1 MTASEFEALVD
12 STAGLQPLRR
22 LFHAVLGLGCAV
34 LLWTVDPPRTPA
46 LVGCGSLALLL
57 LAADLIRLAVPRL
70 NVVFFRTF
78 RVLTSPREA
87 RGIASSTWYVV
98 GILAC
103 LVLFPMGIVVPAI
116 IVLAVA
122 DPAAHY
128 VGRRWGARQLGT
140 GTVEGAAAFVMVGF
154 LLLRPFVPGGTALV
168 AALVAALAEL
178 LPWKLDDNLVIPLS
192 VATVLS
198 VNGGD

>member
-1 MTASEFEALVD
+1 
-12 STAGLQPLRR
+12 
-22 LFHAVLGLGCAV
+22 
-34 LLWTVDPPRTPA
+34 
-46 LVGCGSLALLL
+46 
-57 LAADLIRLAVPRL
+57 
-70 NVVFFRTF
+70 
-78 RVLTSPREA
+78 
-87 RGIASSTWYVV
+87 
-98 GILAC
+98 
-103 LVLFPMGIVVPAI
+103 MGIVVPAI